1 MSVPVP
7 HPPNFNIDQGYEY
20 YAGKPELLDWINR
33 LLQLNLQRL
42 EQLTSGAVYCQVL
55 DAFHANVVPIRK
67 VNFHAREEYEILP
80 NYKVLQAA
88 FNALG
93 FTKELAVARLSQAS
107 SSDLMEFAQWL
118 YKNYRGA
125 AGLPDY
131 NPVARRQLSL
141 KGGTNNIP
149 FPACLNS
156 TYFEFGRSDLRT
168 SGTHWTTPADYV
180 KTAPRTRSSSNTPGT
195 AGRPMSAAGTQ
206 TASATKRSMPNLNV
220 GSRFREGLA
229 VPPEHHRRRSPR
241 LSPVSPALIIKVPMR
256 DSESQTDFADE
267 DWRPMTEDDVGTEAV
282 SPKPAPAQAGDSASQ
297 HDYGFGYGTAAGAIS
312 PSGVSVLSPA
322 SSYTAGGAAEDFT
335 FGQHSPGASMGG
347 AGPMAASPRSGLA
360 PVNEPG
366 EGVGEDGE
374 EAEEAASMHALRAA
388 PGSGFGAEEALPQG
402 FGSAAAHSPSAAE
415 ATSEAVSHGFG
426 AHDASTQD
434 EQPARSSPGA
444 FGSPRGFGVGDDVAV
459 QAVADVSE
467 RGAGEFGVGDDYAVG
482 AGGFG
487 TSAAYVPSPGT
498 ATVEQDDA
506 EGADQ
511 YADEAVD
518 EEVVD
523 DVARLGTA
531 GGFAGASG
539 VAAAGAA
546 AAELEAEAMGQHGT
560 VRSMEVEGRSGDSGE
575 AEEGGRSSARTAG
588 TAATAAGLAAGM
600 AALDVDHDVAT
611 QSEAG
616 ATETGEDNGQ
626 MGVPELPAAATPGP
640 GAIASRSTPPPA
652 ASSLAGLSPEVVKLL
667 ASPSMRSRVASA
679 ASVRNM
685 GSALDICAAAL
696 QAVQRSLDSYNA
708 LMAEPYGTPSAV
720 AASGKRSSGP
730 GEEAAAAAATASASA
745 NGAASSSGTGPAAA
759 WSPTLCGKVRSL
771 QDALQTLLAHTTLLL
786 GDVQVYS
793 ESTKSPESRSNG
805 GGADGPMSP
814 SSAPARDYKAEAATL
829 LEAAREHEARLQGL
843 VQAANEALSR
853 PDEEPTATVATASTT
868 TDKAEGGQVQQQQ
881 PHHHHHLTDS
891 QRRLCSTTQ
900 LDAHL
905 KAVGM
910 AQFALA
916 QGIHKELALMTM
928 SFFRHNAAMAAS
940 ESGTPGGAASG
951 TAASRKARV
960 FKLGEFQLKQLR
972 NGDVYKGRY
981 VGNKKNG
988 EGVYHFINADVYEGE
1003 FRDDRMDGHGV
1014 YTFSHEGRYEG
1025 AWRNAVYNGTGAET
1039 FAKGS
1044 TYRGEYVGGLRNGWG
1059 VCRFYNGDYYEGQWV
1074 KGLRDGCGMQQCT
1087 DDSNFV
1093 GEYAKGKRHGHGV
1106 YSFPNGDRYEGQYSE
1121 DLPHGFGT
1129 YHFASGQCYQGQW
1142 QAGKKHGWS
1151 VYTVDN
1157 GSRFMG
1163 LWSEGKPTWV
1173 QPLAGD
1179 KAAGTADG
1187 TDAGASELP
1196 DEDAKQLRQALEA
1209 RDKAAQAADLA
1220 RTRAAGHWDQS
1231 GSVQS
1236 HVLSALSR
1244 AHNSASAAQQ
1254 ARRKACDLASRLD
1267 AAVALI
1273 QQQQQQGAAATPAG
1287 TPGP

>member
-55 DAFHANVVPIRK
+55 DAFHASVVPIRK

-107 SSDLMEFAQWL
+107 SSDLTEFAQWL
-118 YKNYRGA
+118 YKSYRGA

-156 TYFEFGRSDLRT
+156 TYFEFGRSDLRS

-180 KTAPRTRSSSNTPGT
+180 KTAPRTRSSTNTPGT
-195 AGRPMSAAGTQ
+195 GGRPMSATATQ
-206 TASATKRSMPNLNV
+206 TASAAKRAMPNLNV

-241 LSPVSPALIIKVPMR
+241 LTPVSPALIVKVPMR
-256 DSESQTDFADE
+256 DSESQTDFVDE
-267 DWRPMTEDDVGTEAV
+267 EWRPMTEDDVGAEAV
-282 SPKPAPAQAGDSASQ
+282 SPKPPPVQAADSASQ
-297 HDYGFGYGTAAGAIS
+297 YDFGFGYGTAPGSIS
-312 PSGVSVLSPA
+312 PSGASALSPS
-322 SSYTAGGAAEDFT
+322 SSYTPGGAVEDFT

-347 AGPMAASPRSGLA
+347 AGPTAMSPHSYLT
-360 PVNEPG
+360 PVDEPG
-366 EGVGEDGE
+366 EGAAEGGE
-374 EAEEAASMHALRAA
+374 EDEEVASVSTSRAA
-388 PGSGFGAEEALPQG
+388 PDAGFGADDALPQG
-402 FGSAAAHSPSAAE
+402 FGSAGARSPSAAG
-415 ATSEAVSHGFG
+415 ASRGFG

-434 EQPARSSPGA
+434 EQPAQSSPGG
-444 FGSPRGFGVGDDVAV
+444 FGSPRGFGVGDDAAV

-467 RGAGEFGVGDDYAVG
+467 RGAGEFGVGDDYAAG
-482 AGGFG
+482 AGSFG
-487 TSAAYVPSPGT
+487 TSAAVASGAGEPSP
-498 ATVEQDDA
+498 AAAVVEQEA
-506 EGADQ
+506 GADE
-511 YADEAVD
+511 YADEEFED
-518 EEVVD
+518 EEVAD
-523 DVARLGTA
+523 DVAKLGA
-531 GGFAGASG
+531 AVGFAG
-539 VAAAGAA
+539 AAGAA
-546 AAELEAEAMGQHGT
+546 AAEAAAAEAAAAAASAAEPHATVRAMEAEGH
-560 VRSMEVEGRSGDSGE
+560 SGDSGD
-575 AEEGGRSSARTAG
+575 ADEGGRGSARAAG
-588 TAATAAGLAAGM
+588 AAATAAGLAAGI

-611 QSEAG
+611 ASEAG
-616 ATETGEDNGQ
+616 VTDAGEDEGQ
-626 MGVPELPAAATPGP
+626 TGVPESPVAATPGP
-640 GAIASRSTPPPA
+640 GAAAAASRSTPPPA
-652 ASSLAGLSPEVVKLL
+652 ASALAGLSPEIAQLL

-679 ASVRNM
+679 VSVRNM

-696 QAVQRSLDSYNA
+696 QAVQRSLDSYTT
-708 LMAEPYGTPSAV
+708 LMAEPRAAPAPAAAAAGSKR
-720 AASGKRSSGP
+720 ASGA
-730 GEEAAAAAATASASA
+730 GEEAAAGAATGGA
-745 NGAASSSGTGPAAA
+745 GAAGGAADGGGAAAA

-793 ESTKSPESRSNG
+793 EATKSPESRSNG
-805 GGADGPMSP
+805 GSADGAASP
-814 SSAPARDYKAEAATL
+814 SSAQTRDYKAEAAAL
-829 LEAAREHEARLQGL
+829 LDTARDHEARLQGL
-843 VQAANEALSR
+843 VQAANEALSL
-853 PDEEPTATVATASTT
+853 PSDESKASAGAAAAAAA
-868 TDKAEGGQVQQQQ
+868 DKAAGEPAQ
-881 PHHHHHLTDS
+881 HHHLTDA

-940 ESGTPGGAASG
+940 ESGTPGGAAASG

-981 VGNKKNG
+981 VSNKKNG

-1074 KGLRDGCGMQQCT
+1074 KGLRDGSGMQQCT

-1093 GEYAKGKRHGHGV
+1093 GEYTKGKRHGHGV

-1163 LWSEGKPTWV
+1163 LWSDGKPTWV

-1179 KAAGTADG
+1179 KAAGG
-1187 TDAGASELP
+1187 TEGDAAASPSE
-1196 DEDAKQLRQALEA
+1196 EDAKQLKQALEA
-1209 RDKAAQAADLA
+1209 RNKAAQAADLA
-1220 RTRAAGHWDQS
+1220 RARAASHWDQS

-1236 HVLSALSR
+1236 HILSALSR
-1244 AHNSASAAQQ
+1244 AQNSAGAAQQ

-1273 QQQQQQGAAATPAG
+1273 QQQQGSVGAAATPAG